1 MYLGAW
7 YMIYLKAFKQLSRLE
22 KIIAG
27 DAVSGKGEVRLVAG
41 PDWSAVDP
49 EVLQL
54 ARHLAE
60 GHYLEALERSK
71 VSAWLLQPRRDQDEE
86 THIADIL
93 ASRVMA
99 YVCGEDGKAAID
111 EKSCLKH
118 SARNQRRGDPDCPV
132 DMHV

>member
-1 MYLGAW
+1 
-7 YMIYLKAFKQLSRLE
+7 MISLKAFKQLSRLE

-60 GHYLEALERSK
+60 GDYLEALERAK
-71 VSAWLLQPRRDQDEE
+71 VSTWLLQPTRDQDEE
-86 THIADIL
+86 AHIADTL

-99 YVCGEDGKAAID
+99 YVCGEDGKAANNQ
-111 EKSCLKH
+111 H
-118 SARNQRRGDPDCPV
+118 SRF
-132 DMHV
+132 